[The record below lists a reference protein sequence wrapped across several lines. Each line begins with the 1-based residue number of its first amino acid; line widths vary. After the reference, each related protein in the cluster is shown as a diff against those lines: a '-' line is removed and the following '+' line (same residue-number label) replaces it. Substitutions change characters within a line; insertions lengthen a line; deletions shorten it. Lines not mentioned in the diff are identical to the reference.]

1 MDFNL
6 NDEQELFVAGIRE
19 LMASENWE
27 AYFAECDRDSIY
39 PERFV
44 KALAEMGID
53 SLLIGRARWHGR
65 RIRYRC
71 GGMDGIGAF
80 GRADICAVP
89 ITGRVQYFPA

>member
-27 AYFAECDRDSIY
+27 AYFAECDRDSVY

-44 KALAEMGID
+44 KALADMGIAREVQRQG
-53 SLLIGRARWHGR
+53 LLGSG
-65 RIRYRC
+65 
-71 GGMDGIGAF
+71 
-80 GRADICAVP
+80 
-89 ITGRVQYFPA
+89 T

>member
-27 AYFAECDRDSIY
+27 AYFAECDRDSVY

-44 KALAEMGID
+44 KALADMGID
-53 SLLIGRARWHGR
+53 SLLIPEEHGGLEAGFCYRRCRLDGAGTSWRANLRV
-65 RIRYRC
+65 
-71 GGMDGIGAF
+71 
-80 GRADICAVP
+80 VP
-89 ITGRVQYFPA
+89 IAGRF

>member
-27 AYFAECDRDSIY
+27 AYFAECDRDSVY

-44 KALAEMGID
+44 KALADMGD
-53 SLLIGRARWHGR
+53 RQS
-65 RIRYRC
+65 
-71 GGMDGIGAF
+71 
-80 GRADICAVP
+80 ADP
-89 ITGRVQYFPA
+89 

>member
-27 AYFAECDRDSIY
+27 AYFAECDRDSVY

-44 KALAEMGID
+44 KALADMGID
-53 SLLIGRARWHGR
+53 SLLIPEARWSGR
-65 RIRYRC
+65 GVCYSRRRV
-71 GGMDGIGAF
+71 DGTGSSGSANL
-80 GRADICAVP
+80 RAVSV
-89 ITGRVQYFPA
+89 TGRV